1 MIRVLGVDGGQSGT
15 RLRDSDGREATAEGV
30 SRLEGDTVRA
40 LADAV
45 TAAWRLGGFDRVD
58 RAVLG
63 LTTAPADAVA
73 ADRLCALVSGATGA
87 SEVWLADDAVTA
99 HAGALS
105 LDWGVSVAA
114 GTGVACLALPQAG
127 DARIMGGHGFLLGDE
142 GGGFWIG
149 RRALAAILRAREG
162 RDPSGEEAA
171 GGDWR
176 RQPSA
181 GSGRST
187 RFRRASTRSNAQ
199 STRSPPSRRTC
210 SRHSTRPTTSPL
222 RSLTTRRQSS
232 CCSLPPRLAG
242 PGPIKPRC
250 HSRLAA
256 DC

>member
-30 SRLEGDTVRA
+30 SWLEGDTVGA

-45 TAAWRLGGFDRVD
+45 TAAWRLGEFDRVD

-63 LTTAPADAVA
+63 LTTAPAEANA
-73 ADRLCALVSGATGA
+73 ADRLCALVSSAIGV

-105 LDWGVSVAA
+105 LGWGVSVVV
-114 GTGVACLALPQAG
+114 GTGVACLVLPQAG

-149 RRALAAILRAREG
+149 RRALAAILRAHEG
-162 RDPSGEEAA
+162 RDPSGEAPA
-171 GGDWR
+171 GGLVQAAEREFGPVDE
-176 RQPSA
+176 
-181 GSGRST
+181 
-187 RFRRASTRSNAQ
+187 FRRASTRLNAR
-199 STRSPPSRRTC
+199 STRSPPSHRMC
-210 SRHSTRPTTSPL
+210 SRHSTPPTTSPWA
-222 RSLTTRRQSS
+222 SSTTRRQSS

-256 DC
+256 GC